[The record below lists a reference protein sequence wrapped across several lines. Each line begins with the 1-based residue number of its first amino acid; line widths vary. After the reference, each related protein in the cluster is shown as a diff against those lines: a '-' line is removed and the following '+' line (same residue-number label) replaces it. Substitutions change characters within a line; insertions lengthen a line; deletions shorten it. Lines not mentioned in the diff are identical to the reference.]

1 MEYGNK
7 LYYQRLHIF
16 WFLKREEER
25 EDWAGRGQT
34 TDTLGEEGKGED
46 AQQTFNGES
55 KQGVQ

>member
-1 MEYGNK
+1 M
-7 LYYQRLHIF
+7 LHYSAAPP
-16 WFLKREEER
+16 FLFFGFEGEEGR
-25 EDWAGRGQT
+25 RRGQT